1 MKIIVD
7 VNALIS
13 ALLRESTS
21 RGLIVNSGQDFGFP
35 EPSLHKIRKYKEYI
49 LEKSGFSEF
58 EFLIIFHSLLHFI
71 RIIPTEEISQ
81 HLNEAKKIMEHIDP
95 EDVTIIATALSQEN
109 SVIWSNDAHFD
120 KQNKVFVLKTEDM
133 VKLFSVNPVNKK

>member
-21 RGLIVNSGQDFGFP
+21 RSLVVNSGQDFCFP
-35 EPSLHKIRKYKEYI
+35 EPSLHKIRKYKDYI
-49 LEKSGFSEF
+49 LEKSGFSEL
-58 EFLIIFHSLLHFI
+58 EFLVIFHTLLHFI

-81 HLNEAKKIMEHIDP
+81 HWDEAQKIMEHIDP
-95 EDVTIIATALSQEN
+95 EDVTIIAAALSQEN

-120 KQNKVFVLKTEDM
+120 QQNNVFVLKTEDM
-133 VKLFSVNPVNKK
+133 VRLFPENKE

>member
-21 RGLIVNSGQDFGFP
+21 RSLIVNSGQDFCFP
-35 EPSLHKIRKYKEYI
+35 EPSLHKIRKYKDYI
-49 LEKSGFSEF
+49 LGKSGFSEL
-58 EFLIIFHSLLHFI
+58 EFLIIFHTILYFM
-71 RIIPTEEISQ
+71 RVIPTEAISQ
-81 HLNEAKKIMEHIDP
+81 YWDEAQKIMEHIDP
-95 EDVTIIATALSQEN
+95 EDVTIIAAALSQEN

-120 KQNKVFVLKTEDM
+120 QQNKVFVLKTEDM
-133 VKLFSVNPVNKK
+133 VKLFPENKEW